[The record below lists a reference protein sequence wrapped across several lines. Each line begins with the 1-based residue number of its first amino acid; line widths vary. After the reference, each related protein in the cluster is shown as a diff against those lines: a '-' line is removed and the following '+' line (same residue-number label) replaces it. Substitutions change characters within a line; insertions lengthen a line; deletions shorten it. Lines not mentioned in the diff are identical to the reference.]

1 MEEFMCSLVDV
12 NEEKINKMQ
21 REGELLS
28 VSKEYKRLIRLISDL
43 QWEGT
48 CDNMSFLIQRA
59 DYFKKLLDDG
69 QLYEPNF

>member
-1 MEEFMCSLVDV
+1 MCSLVDV

-48 CDNMSFLIQRA
+48 CDNMSFLIKRA

-69 QLYEPNF
+69 SSLEINKS